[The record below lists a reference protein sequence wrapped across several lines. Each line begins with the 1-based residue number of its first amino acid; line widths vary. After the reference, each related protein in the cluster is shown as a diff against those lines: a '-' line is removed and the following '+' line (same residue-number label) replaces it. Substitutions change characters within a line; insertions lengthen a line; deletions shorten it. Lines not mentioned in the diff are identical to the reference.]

1 MTKPSK
7 NIADYFEF
15 PNKSMRNKYKITRE
29 DVWLAGFYS
38 ENISVCGYLNF
49 VLSDG
54 NYTTPVTNQIRYIMP
69 EKCKS
74 PKYVR
79 VHLSNR
85 QKSIKGIAYLDN

>member
-1 MTKPSK
+1 MTEPSK

-15 PNKSMRNKYKITRE
+15 PNKSMREKYKITRE

-38 ENISVCGYLNF
+38 ESNLGVEYLNF

-74 PKYVR
+74 PKYIR
-79 VHLSNR
+79 VHLNKS